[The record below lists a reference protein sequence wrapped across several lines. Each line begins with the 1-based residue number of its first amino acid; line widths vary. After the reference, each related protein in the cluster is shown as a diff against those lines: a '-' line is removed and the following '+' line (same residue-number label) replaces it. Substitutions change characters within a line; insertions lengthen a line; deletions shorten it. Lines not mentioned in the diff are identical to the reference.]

1 MKLANTKSI
10 FSDIPALC
18 NLYSGPSLQTE
29 SNALSRSAIIVM
41 PYLLLV
47 IALFIF
53 FTSGRIAC
61 NVFLLFWYACRLLFW
76 KNCDC
81 SSKLTVSC
89 RMILSQILPSVFFF
103 KLGFTPC
110 KVKQPLRGMELQE
123 RKHKEDYR
131 IQEICLER
139 T

>member
-41 PYLLLV
+41 PYLFLV

-53 FTSGRIAC
+53 FTSGRITC
-61 NVFLLFWYACRLLFW
+61 DVFLLFWYAYRLLFW

-89 RMILSQILPSVFFF
+89 RMILSQILQSVLFF
-103 KLGFTPC
+103 KNWDSLHARLNSHYEAWSYKKESTKKITGY
-110 KVKQPLRGMELQE
+110 
-123 RKHKEDYR
+123 RKSA
-131 IQEICLER
+131 
-139 T
+139 